1 MRLPGHPLQ
10 QRRLADPRIP
20 LQHEHPAQAVPGCR
34 QHSLQRGGLRGP
46 VQQVRNR
53 SALRPSGQPA
63 GPRRPGHP
71 PKATQEHHRPPPLRQ
86 PASGPGMQ
94 QRAGQEQPAMGRRG
108 SSSVADLTMCGPDG
122 AARLAREQ
130 SAGFAS
136 VHPAERSVG
145 MTINWLEDTDERI
158 GMGEPGRP
166 HTNPV
171 FAGQKLVVV
180 GGSSGMGRQ
189 TAEDVVAAGGSA
201 VIIGDDPGKVDDTVQ
216 TLAKDGEAAG
226 ITADLA
232 DRAQVERVRQQLAA
246 EHADASLL
254 VNAAGL
260 FIPKTFLDYDG
271 ASYDSYLELDRAI
284 FFLTQTVA
292 RCMIAAG
299 RGGSIVNVGS
309 MWAHKAIGATPSS
322 AYSVAKAGLHALT
335 RNLALELGPHQIR
348 VNAVAPAVVA
358 TPIYERFVPA
368 DKLEETLHSFDGLH
382 PLGRVGTARD
392 LANTITFLLSP
403 ATSWVTGAIWDVD
416 GGVMAGRN

>member
-1 MRLPGHPLQ
+1 
-10 QRRLADPRIP
+10 
-20 LQHEHPAQAVPGCR
+20 
-34 QHSLQRGGLRGP
+34 
-46 VQQVRNR
+46 
-53 SALRPSGQPA
+53 
-63 GPRRPGHP
+63 
-71 PKATQEHHRPPPLRQ
+71 
-86 PASGPGMQ
+86 
-94 QRAGQEQPAMGRRG
+94 
-108 SSSVADLTMCGPDG
+108 
-122 AARLAREQ
+122 
-130 SAGFAS
+130 
-136 VHPAERSVG
+136 
-145 MTINWLEDTDERI
+145 MTINWLEGTHEQM

-166 HTNPV
+166 HANPV

-201 VIIGDDPGKVDDTVQ
+201 VIIGDDPGKVEDTVQ
-216 TLAKDGEAAG
+216 ALDKEGEAAG

-246 EHADASLL
+246 EHADASLM

-299 RGGSIVNVGS
+299 RGGSIVNIGS
-309 MWAHKAIGATPSS
+309 MWAHKAIGVTPSS
-322 AYSVAKAGLHALT
+322 GYSVAKAGLHALT
-335 RNLALELGPHQIR
+335 RNLALELAPHQIR

-368 DKLEETLHSFDGLH
+368 DKLEETLHGFDGLH